1 MMMREISFSPP
12 DISEC
17 EISEVVETMKS
28 GWITTG
34 PKSKRFETE
43 LTRFCGADKTVCLN
57 SATAALELT
66 LRVLGIGTGDE
77 VITSAYTY
85 TASASVIAHVGAK
98 IVLVDTAPDSY
109 EMDDRLLEAAV
120 TEKTKAV
127 IAPDI
132 AGVMCD
138 YSRIKAILDG
148 KRSLFTPTTS
158 NQQAIGRAAVIADA
172 AHSLGAVRDGMK
184 SGCAADF
191 TCFSFHAVKN
201 VTTAEG
207 GAVTWK
213 TKEGIS
219 DGELYRQFMLLALHG
234 QNKDAFSKAH
244 LGGWEYDVECLGYKF
259 NMTDIAAAIGS
270 AQLKRYPEL
279 LRRRRELVTLY
290 GEGLRGL
297 PCSAVAHIT
306 DNGMSSMHLYLVRV
320 TGIGAAQR
328 NAIILKL
335 AESGISA
342 SVHYKPLP
350 MMTAYIALGFNIA
363 DYPNAYRQYQN
374 EITLPLHTLLSDDDA
389 RYVIEQFKACIG
401 AVIDVPANL

>member
-1 MMMREISFSPP
+1 MREISFSPP
-12 DISEC
+12 DISER
-17 EISEVVETMKS
+17 EIRDVVETMKS

-34 PKSKRFETE
+34 PLSKRFEAE
-43 LTRFCGADKTVCLN
+43 LTCFCGTDKTVCLN

-66 LRVLGIGTGDE
+66 LRVLGIGDGDE

-98 IVLVDTAPDSY
+98 IVLVDTAPDCY
-109 EMDDRLLEAAV
+109 EMDERLLEAAV

-138 YSRIKAILDG
+138 YSRISAILDG
-148 KRSLFTPTTS
+148 KRSLFTPATPL
-158 NQQAIGRAAVIADA
+158 QKAIGRAAVIADA
-172 AHSLGAVRDGMK
+172 AHSLGAVRNGMK

-207 GAVTWK
+207 GAVTWT

-219 DGELYRQFMLLALHG
+219 DVELYRQFMLLALHG
-234 QNKDAFSKAH
+234 QNKDAFTKAH
-244 LGGWEYDVECLGYKF
+244 SGGWEYDVECLGYKF

-270 AQLKRYPEL
+270 AQLKRYPAL
-279 LRRRRELVTLY
+279 LRRRREIVTLY
-290 GEGLRGL
+290 DEGLRDF
-297 PCSAVAHIT
+297 PCKTIAHIT
-306 DNGMSSMHLYLVRV
+306 KNSMSSMHLYLVRV
-320 TGIGAAQR
+320 TGIGAPER
-328 NAIILKL
+328 EAILRKL
-335 AESGISA
+335 AESGVSA

-350 MMTAYIALGFNIA
+350 MMTAYIALGFDIA

-374 EITLPLHTLLSDDDA
+374 EITLPLHTLLSDGDV
-389 RYVIEQFKACIG
+389 RYVIEKFRACVG
-401 AVIDVPANL
+401 AVTDVSKNR